1 MSWRAPLLLPVLCSG
16 FYWVLVTVCLAWF
29 LRRRSPAA
37 WAKPPRVSLIKPLCG
52 AERGLEE
59 NLATAL
65 EQDYPD
71 YEVVFSLQDE
81 ADPARAVAERLR
93 ARRPDLVKVVVD
105 GSCAGPNGR
114 LCNILNATMRADG
127 EVLVYSDSDMSLDPG
142 YLAAVTAPLADPGVG
157 VSCTLYRAW
166 NPRGFFETLELLSLN
181 AEFVPSMV
189 FATVTG
195 ASPACPGAS
204 QALRRETLERIG
216 GFEPMAHTLVEDFE
230 LGIAVVRAGLRI
242 EFVPHIARTGIDLKS
257 WRDWWRH
264 QVYWDQNTRAASPAG
279 FFFTWLVRGVPFA
292 VLYMLLGG
300 FWGPGIVFLTL
311 ALRLAT
317 GAANASMLGD
327 PDGMRALWALPLR
340 DLAGMATW
348 VAALSGRTIHWKG
361 RVFTLVGNRM
371 VEAGK
376 P

>member
-29 LRRRSPAA
+29 LRRRAAPA

-52 AERGLEE
+52 VERGLEE

-65 EQDYPD
+65 AQDYPD

-105 GSCAGPNGR
+105 PACAGPNGR
-114 LCNILNATMRADG
+114 LCNILTATKRADG
-127 EVLVYSDSDMSLDPG
+127 EVLVYSDSDMHLDPG
-142 YLAAVTAPLADPGVG
+142 YLRAITAPLSDAQVG
-157 VSCTLYRAW
+157 VACTLYRAW
-166 NPRGFFETLELLSLN
+166 RPRGFFETLELLSLN

-195 ASPACPGAS
+195 ASAACPGAS

-216 GFEPMAHTLVEDFE
+216 GLEPMADTLVEDFE
-230 LGIAVVRAGLRI
+230 LGTAVLRAGLRI
-242 EFVPHIARTGIDLKS
+242 AFVPHVARTGIDLRS

-264 QVYWDQNTRAASPAG
+264 QLYWDQNTRAASPAG

-292 VLYMLLGG
+292 VLYALLGG
-300 FWGPGIVFLTL
+300 FWGAGIVTVTL
-311 ALRLAT
+311 AARLAT
-317 GAANASMLGD
+317 GAANAWLLED
-327 PDGMRALWALPLR
+327 ADGMRALWALPLR
-340 DLAGMATW
+340 DLAGLATW
-348 VAALSGRTIHWKG
+348 FAALSGRTVHWKG

-371 VEAGK
+371 VEASK